1 MPLVDDS
8 MDESTPWLIT
18 KLQSRYFPTESG
30 FIIDHDTKQLPVW
43 CVSTSAFDK
52 WFSELES
59 VIDQTLGRRL
69 AYASAESEELRWSLA
84 PPLPKTWFGQQ
95 KKRIGIMNID
105 WAIRGLGQ
113 LEILETTTQGSTLL
127 IANRGHTAIA
137 AGMGNAGW
145 EKIQEAR
152 FRFQW
157 SDRGAGE
164 TVVETTPDPRKIPA
178 PKRLEIP
185 WLDAVGDVVDEDRIF
200 HRARHEADG
209 VWTVEG
215 NRTVMIYR
223 DLLMRF
229 ESLAIPYL
237 ADTQRS
243 TDSRTDWMGI
253 QESEKVVLWDAM
265 AEASRKQFLASGELV
280 LVADPEHWISVSKT
294 HMAMQGLGRVSK
306 SIGIDGHGGV
316 ELHLAAV
323 LHPAIVVGRLIGCWE
338 RAEGRAAK
346 ATWSANGDGHCIKIE
361 SRRVIAD

>member
-18 KLQSRYFPTESG
+18 KLRQRYLSTETG
-30 FIIDHDTKQLPVW
+30 FIIDREANHLPVW

-69 AYASAESEELRWSLA
+69 AYASAESEELRWSMA

-95 KKRIGIMNID
+95 KKRVGMINAD
-105 WAIRGLGQ
+105 WGIRGLGQ
-113 LEILETTTQGSTLL
+113 LEVLEATPQGSTLL

-145 EKIQEAR
+145 EHIQETR

-164 TVVETTPDPRKIPA
+164 TVVETTPDPRQIPA
-178 PKRLEIP
+178 TKSLEIP
-185 WLDAVGDVVDEDRIF
+185 WVDRVGDVVDDERIF

-215 NRTVMIYR
+215 NRTLMIYR

-237 ADTQRS
+237 ADTPRS
-243 TDSRTDWMGI
+243 TDSRTDWVGI
-253 QESEKVVLWDAM
+253 QEPENIVLWDSM

-280 LVADPEHWISVSKT
+280 LVADAEHWNSVSKR
-294 HMAMQGLGRVSK
+294 HMAMQGLGHVSK
-306 SIGIDGHGGV
+306 SVKIDEHGGV
-316 ELHLAAV
+316 ELHLPAV

-346 ATWSANGDGHCIKIE
+346 ATWSANSDGHRIKIE